1 MQQKK
6 FSYSTEGI
14 PLKLYNLWWKIQE
27 LLQVN
32 GVNSKNIQKAQGK
45 EHSRF

>member
-1 MQQKK
+1 MQQKD

-14 PLKLYNLWWKIQE
+14 SPDLQNLSWKIQE

-32 GVNSKNIQKAQGK
+32 GMNNKNIQKAQGK
-45 EHSRF
+45 ERSRF